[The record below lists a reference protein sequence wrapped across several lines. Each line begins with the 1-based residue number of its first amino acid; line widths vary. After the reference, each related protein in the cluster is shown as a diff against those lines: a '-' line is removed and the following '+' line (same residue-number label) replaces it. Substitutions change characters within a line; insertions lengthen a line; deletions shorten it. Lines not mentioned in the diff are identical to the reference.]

1 MQETMDHTTYSD
13 FEMPSLE
20 DDEYMEFESMK
31 KSSLFFL
38 NFKKIVDSHAESYGV
53 FDALDNLYADTPIK
67 LEQILDNYN
76 DP

>member
-38 NFKKIVDSHAESYGV
+38 DFKKIVDSHHESCR
-53 FDALDNLYADTPIK
+53 
-67 LEQILDNYN
+67 ILWSL
-76 DP
+76 

>member
-1 MQETMDHTTYSD
+1 M
-13 FEMPSLE
+13 
-20 DDEYMEFESMK
+20 
-31 KSSLFFL
+31 
-38 NFKKIVDSHAESYGV
+38 SHAESYGV